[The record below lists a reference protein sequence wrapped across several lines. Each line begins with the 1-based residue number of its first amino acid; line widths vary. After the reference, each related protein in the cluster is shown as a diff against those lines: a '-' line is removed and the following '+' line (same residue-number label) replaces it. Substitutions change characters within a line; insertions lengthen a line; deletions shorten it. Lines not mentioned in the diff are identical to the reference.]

1 MMYSVYFSIL
11 VLIAAI
17 AIICLNIIV
26 RKTHDLILVKISLD
40 LKKHNEDTTK
50 NPLNDCA
57 NIISYYN
64 TALKVALLIASIGLC
79 ILTIVNF
86 VSNFVYAYE
95 FFISEVIFVGLFT
108 AIILY
113 IAVSLD
119 YFEKKYNLIHDDI
132 HGYTLF

>member
-1 MMYSVYFSIL
+1 MYNVYFSIL
-11 VLIAAI
+11 VLIATI

-40 LKKHNEDTTK
+40 LKKHKEDTTK
-50 NPLNDCA
+50 NSLSDCA
-57 NIISYYN
+57 NVISYYN

-79 ILTIVNF
+79 ILTIANL

-95 FFISEVIFVGLFT
+95 LLISEVIFVGLFT

-119 YFEKKYNLIHDDI
+119 YFEKKYNLINDDI